1 VTEVRGPRVL
11 LRGFRGDEIDV
22 AMERMTSIP
31 AVDLDHERRRQRLDR
46 LERSGSRNGWELLFA
61 IEADGRL
68 VGDVQGRC
76 EEHAMPPGV
85 WELGVEVWDVAD
97 RGRGFGR
104 EAVEL
109 LCSHLFRQ
117 EGAIR
122 VQATTDVDN
131 AAMRGTLDSLRFGRE
146 GVLRGYM
153 PSPDGP
159 PRDYAM
165 YGLTRGDW
173 ESEKDRWTRTS

>member
-11 LRGFRGDEIDV
+11 LRGFRDDEIDV

-31 AVDLDHERRRQRLDR
+31 AADLDHELRRQRLDR
-46 LERSGSRNGWELLFA
+46 LVRSGSRNGWEVLFA
-61 IEADGRL
+61 IEAEGRL
-68 VGDVQGRC
+68 VGDVQGRSQ
-76 EEHAMPPGV
+76 EHAMPPSV
-85 WELGVEVWDVAD
+85 WELGVELWDAAD

-104 EAVEL
+104 EAVLL
-109 LCSHLFRQ
+109 LCSHLFGH

-131 AAMRGTLDSLRFGRE
+131 TAMCGALAALRFGYE
-146 GVLRGYM
+146 GVLRGFM
-153 PSPDGP
+153 PSAEGP

-165 YGLTRGDW
+165 YGLTRDDW
-173 ESEKDRWTRTS
+173 ENVKDAWTRTS